1 MATPPRSPPP
11 QFRHGIG
18 GEGNIL
24 HPLTLVG
31 SAATAHKTLGPID
44 LTSTYSVCTRRVFG
58 GIGHRTQA
66 FFSEVQNALTT
77 RLPKALIETKG
88 RKSSMT
94 AQVEQKPCELN
105 CSETL

>member
-1 MATPPRSPPP
+1 MIQVELLFDRWQHPTISPP

-58 GIGHRTQA
+58 GIGHQA
-66 FFSEVQNALTT
+66 GVPRSEVNALTT
-77 RLPKALIETKG
+77 RHP
-88 RKSSMT
+88 R
-94 AQVEQKPCELN
+94 P
-105 CSETL
+105 